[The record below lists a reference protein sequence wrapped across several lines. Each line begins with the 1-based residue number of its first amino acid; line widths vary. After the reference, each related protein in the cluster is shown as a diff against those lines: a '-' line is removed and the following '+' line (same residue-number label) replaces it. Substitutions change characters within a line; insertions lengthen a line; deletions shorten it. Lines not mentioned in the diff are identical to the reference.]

1 MDTPISYIVLRQ
13 YIDCSPIEYGCLRK
27 KYMQVPVNISRRYGL
42 PRNKN
47 FKAQNKNKMNSKTR
61 PKQMLTLGKLDY
73 FKYDLKEIME
83 RSGMDEDK
91 VTSFTAT
98 MTARARQRSIME
110 AKDYILEV
118 EKRGDIT
125 RETSDRLCR
134 LLDRYTKYR

>member
-1 MDTPISYIVLRQ
+1 
-13 YIDCSPIEYGCLRK
+13 
-27 KYMQVPVNISRRYGL
+27 MQVPVNISRRYGL

-61 PKQMLTLGKLDY
+61 PKQMLNLGKLDY